1 MLPKVSLSAPYA
13 IFFINSNP
21 KKQNDIGRTDMGFI
35 LDLTETLK
43 TPAGIIGLLVVIGA
57 VVTLA
62 KWVFA
67 PHPDD
72 EK

>member
-1 MLPKVSLSAPYA
+1 
-13 IFFINSNP
+13 
-21 KKQNDIGRTDMGFI
+21 MGFI

-57 VVTLA
+57 VLA
-62 KWVFA
+62 LVKWVFA

-72 EK
+72 QE

>member
-1 MLPKVSLSAPYA
+1 
-13 IFFINSNP
+13 
-21 KKQNDIGRTDMGFI
+21 MGAI

-43 TPAGIIGLLVVIGA
+43 TPAGMVGLIVIVAAAYFLV
-57 VVTLA
+57 

-67 PHPDD
+67 EHPDD

>member
-1 MLPKVSLSAPYA
+1 
-13 IFFINSNP
+13 
-21 KKQNDIGRTDMGFI
+21 MGFI

-43 TPAGIIGLLVVIGA
+43 TPTGMVGA
-57 VVTLA
+57 VVVVGAVYFLL

-67 PHPDD
+67 EHPDD

>member
-1 MLPKVSLSAPYA
+1 
-13 IFFINSNP
+13 
-21 KKQNDIGRTDMGFI
+21 MGFI

-43 TPAGIIGLLVVIGA
+43 TPAGMVGA
-57 VVTLA
+57 VVVGAAVFFLA

-72 EK
+72 EQK

>member
-1 MLPKVSLSAPYA
+1 
-13 IFFINSNP
+13 
-21 KKQNDIGRTDMGFI
+21 MGFI

-57 VVTLA
+57 VYGLY

-67 PHPDD
+67 AHPDD
-72 EK
+72 Q

>member
-1 MLPKVSLSAPYA
+1 MQHPLAMKLA
-13 IFFINSNP
+13 NSE
-21 KKQNDIGRTDMGFI
+21 TYMGFI

-43 TPAGIIGLLVVIGA
+43 TPAGMVGA
-57 VVTLA
+57 VVVIAAVYALL

-67 PHPDD
+67 EHPDD

>member
-1 MLPKVSLSAPYA
+1 
-13 IFFINSNP
+13 
-21 KKQNDIGRTDMGFI
+21 MGFI

-43 TPAGIIGLLVVIGA
+43 TPAGMVGA
-57 VVTLA
+57 VVVIAAVYFLT

-72 EK
+72 EEK

>member
-1 MLPKVSLSAPYA
+1 MAPKVSCAFHLLLTWQ
-13 IFFINSNP
+13 FL
-21 KKQNDIGRTDMGFI
+21 KKYLQIGRTNMGFI

-43 TPAGIIGLLVVIGA
+43 TPAGIVGLLVVVGA
-57 VVTLA
+57 VYALV

-72 EK
+72 EQ

>member
-1 MLPKVSLSAPYA
+1 
-13 IFFINSNP
+13 
-21 KKQNDIGRTDMGFI
+21 MGAI

-43 TPAGIIGLLVVIGA
+43 EPSGIIGLAVIVAAGYFLV
-57 VVTLA
+57 

-67 PHPDD
+67 EHPDD

>member
-1 MLPKVSLSAPYA
+1 
-13 IFFINSNP
+13 
-21 KKQNDIGRTDMGFI
+21 MGFI

-43 TPAGIIGLLVVIGA
+43 TPAGIIGLIVIIGLVVM
-57 VVTLA
+57 LL

-72 EK
+72 EAK

>member
-1 MLPKVSLSAPYA
+1 
-13 IFFINSNP
+13 
-21 KKQNDIGRTDMGFI
+21 MGFI

-43 TPAGIIGLLVVIGA
+43 SPAGIIGLLVVAGA
-57 VVTLA
+57 VFVLV

-72 EK
+72 DAK

>member
-1 MLPKVSLSAPYA
+1 
-13 IFFINSNP
+13 
-21 KKQNDIGRTDMGFI
+21 MGFI

-43 TPAGIIGLLVVIGA
+43 TPGGIIGLLVIIGL
-57 VVTLA
+57 VVMLL

-72 EK
+72 EGK

>member
-1 MLPKVSLSAPYA
+1 
-13 IFFINSNP
+13 
-21 KKQNDIGRTDMGFI
+21 MGFI

-43 TPAGIIGLLVVIGA
+43 TPAGIVGLAVVVGA
-57 VVTLA
+57 VYTLY
-62 KWVFA
+62 KWISA

>member
-1 MLPKVSLSAPYA
+1 
-13 IFFINSNP
+13 
-21 KKQNDIGRTDMGFI
+21 MGFI

-43 TPAGIIGLLVVIGA
+43 TPAGIIGLIVVISA
-57 VVTLA
+57 VVLLV

-72 EK
+72 E

>member
-1 MLPKVSLSAPYA
+1 
-13 IFFINSNP
+13 
-21 KKQNDIGRTDMGFI
+21 MGFI

-43 TPAGIIGLLVVIGA
+43 TPAGVVGLIVVVGA
-57 VVTLA
+57 VVMLL

-72 EK
+72 EPK

>member
-1 MLPKVSLSAPYA
+1 
-13 IFFINSNP
+13 
-21 KKQNDIGRTDMGFI
+21 MGFI

-43 TPAGIIGLLVVIGA
+43 EPKGMIGA
-57 VVTLA
+57 VVVIAAVYFLA

-72 EK
+72 EQ

>member
-1 MLPKVSLSAPYA
+1 
-13 IFFINSNP
+13 
-21 KKQNDIGRTDMGFI
+21 MGFI

-43 TPAGIIGLLVVIGA
+43 TPAGMIGA
-57 VVTLA
+57 VVVIAAVYVLL